1 MNSDPTEREYLLQLR
16 RKVEEDIRSYVY
28 VFPDEAIGNRWTDA
42 KVADG
47 LAQMRTSLIDPYWA
61 VVELRD
67 TFDQV
72 RMSNSDHRKCAAVAD
87 DGKGMVL
94 LFDPVEESFV
104 LAQRTATGLTTIGIR
119 GDSVGCFLAR

>member
-1 MNSDPTEREYLLQLR
+1 MNSDHSKDGYLLELR

-28 VFPDEAIGNRWTDA
+28 AFPDNAIGIRWTDA

-47 LAQMRTSLIDPYWA
+47 LAQMRASLIDPYWA

-72 RMSNSDHRKCAAVAD
+72 RMSNPDYRKCAAIAD

-104 LAQRTATGLTTIGIR
+104 LAQRSATGLTTIGVR
-119 GDSVGCFLAR
+119 GDCVGCFLAR

>member
-1 MNSDPTEREYLLQLR
+1 MNSDATEDEYLLQLR

-28 VFPDEAIGNRWTDA
+28 VFPDNAIGNRWPDA

-47 LAQMRTSLIDPYWA
+47 LAQMRASLIDPYWA

-67 TFDQV
+67 TFDQL

-87 DGKGMVL
+87 DRKGIIL
-94 LFDPVEESFV
+94 LFYPIEESFV
-104 LAQRTATGLTTIGIR
+104 LAQRSATGLTTFGVR